1 MRGNRG
7 LGCDEGEGERLAKCK
22 LQTEALYVR
31 SIEDILY
38 NAIGSLWKILTIFYC
53 KQVTFYTVLYS
64 RLILCWK
71 FSRIDLFQLFNG
83 EANCHRSSITDFE
96 DNENSIHENFP
107 LKTKLL
113 YDITDAVGMHAC
125 PILHYLH
132 N

>member
-1 MRGNRG
+1 M
-7 LGCDEGEGERLAKCK
+7 GCDEGEGERLAKCK

-53 KQVTFYTVLYS
+53 KQVAFYTVLYS

-83 EANCHRSSITDFE
+83 EANCHGSSITVVGILRIMR
-96 DNENSIHENFP
+96 NSIHENFP